1 VCVIERER
9 DRRINGK
16 RKIDRGERR
25 KRRREKKRER
35 GRGGEKDNEI
45 ENEEREIVEERG
57 ERVRDGRKE
66 RGER

>member
-1 VCVIERER
+1 MCVIERER

-35 GRGGEKDNEI
+35 
-45 ENEEREIVEERG
+45 ERRG
-57 ERVRDGRKE
+57 ER
-66 RGER
+66 